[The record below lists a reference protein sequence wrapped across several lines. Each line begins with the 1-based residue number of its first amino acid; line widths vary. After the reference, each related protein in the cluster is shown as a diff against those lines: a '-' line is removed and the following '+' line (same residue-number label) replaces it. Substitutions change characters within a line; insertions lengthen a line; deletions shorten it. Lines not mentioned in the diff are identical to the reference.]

1 MNPEKYKA
9 NRLRRRRLH
18 VRKTVVGTP
27 ERPRLA
33 LYRSNKHI
41 HCQIIDDY
49 QSHTLV
55 SFTTTKKDIG
65 EEIAGKKG
73 LEIAQEIGKR
83 FGALAIEKGIEKVVF
98 DRAGRKFHGRVKAFA
113 DGARA
118 SGLKF

>member
-1 MNPEKYKA
+1 MNPQKYKA
-9 NRLRRRRLH
+9 NRLLRRRLH

-49 QSHTLV
+49 QGHTLV
-55 SFTTTKKDIG
+55 SMTTTKKDIR
-65 EEIAGKKG
+65 EEMAGKRSV
-73 LEIAQEIGKR
+73 ETAREMGKR
-83 FGALAIEKGIEKVVF
+83 FGALVLEKGIEKVVF

-113 DGARA
+113 EGAREG
-118 SGLKF
+118 GLKF

>member
-1 MNPEKYKA
+1 
-9 NRLRRRRLH
+9 RLLRRRLH

-33 LYRSNKHI
+33 LCRSNKHI

-49 QSHTLV
+49 QGHTLV
-55 SFTTTKKDIG
+55 SMTTTKKDIR
-65 EEIAGKKG
+65 EETAGKRSV
-73 LEIAQEIGKR
+73 ETAREMGKR
-83 FGALAIEKGIEKVVF
+83 FGALALEKGIEKVVF

-113 DGARA
+113 EGARE